1 MKKQIAILLAIVL
14 STGILA
20 GCSGSST
27 SSSSTA
33 ESNAGSQE
41 SKPAETI
48 KLVVAHNQTNMDSP
62 FQTGLLKFKESLE
75 SKDLGFE
82 VEVHAGTLGTDE
94 RELTEKMTTG
104 AADIVV
110 VSPGF
115 LTQTGIK
122 EIDMLAFPYL
132 FRDFEHWDKVTTSD
146 IATEISDLIYEKSG
160 NTYKILSM
168 WSAGVRHY
176 YGKVPVNSPADM
188 NGLKYRTQTAGI
200 IAEYWKE
207 IGAIPTNVA
216 WGELYQALQQK
227 TVDAS
232 ENAYPFLV
240 PQSHHKTENGKYISE
255 TGHDITTRFLIMNAN
270 KLKSFT
276 EEQQAAILEAAAD
289 SRQAE
294 VDAIN
299 EQEEQYKQQ
308 AIEDGAIINEVDKA
322 PFMEVAEEINRKYAE
337 KIGVTELYE
346 KILNLK

>member
-1 MKKQIAILLAIVL
+1 M
-14 STGILA
+14 A

-122 EIDMLAFPYL
+122 EIDMLAFPY
-132 FRDFEHWDKVTTSD
+132 
-146 IATEISDLIYEKSG
+146 
-160 NTYKILSM
+160 
-168 WSAGVRHY
+168 
-176 YGKVPVNSPADM
+176 
-188 NGLKYRTQTAGI
+188 
-200 IAEYWKE
+200 
-207 IGAIPTNVA
+207 
-216 WGELYQALQQK
+216 
-227 TVDAS
+227 
-232 ENAYPFLV
+232 
-240 PQSHHKTENGKYISE
+240 
-255 TGHDITTRFLIMNAN
+255 
-270 KLKSFT
+270 
-276 EEQQAAILEAAAD
+276 
-289 SRQAE
+289 
-294 VDAIN
+294 
-299 EQEEQYKQQ
+299 
-308 AIEDGAIINEVDKA
+308 
-322 PFMEVAEEINRKYAE
+322 
-337 KIGVTELYE
+337 
-346 KILNLK
+346 